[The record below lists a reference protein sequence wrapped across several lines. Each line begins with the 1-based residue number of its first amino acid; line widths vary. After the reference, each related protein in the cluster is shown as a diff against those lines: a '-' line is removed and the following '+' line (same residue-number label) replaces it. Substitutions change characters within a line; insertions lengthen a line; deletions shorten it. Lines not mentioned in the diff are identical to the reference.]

1 MEPYARRAKANTGL
15 PILGIALAE
24 LLCTSLWFSANGA
37 AADMQRAGILG
48 AADIGLLT
56 AAVQAGF
63 LAGTLGLSLTGLAD
77 RYRASRIFAVSAV
90 IGALANALFAFG
102 GFGLAGMGL
111 LRFAVGA
118 ALAGVYPLGMKLIV
132 TWTRSSTATTLA
144 LLVGM
149 LVIGTALPH
158 GLKAGA
164 VAVAWQSLVAFASV
178 LSVMG
183 GLLVYAIG
191 DGPLATR
198 MAGRRIAWGA
208 GLQAFRVRP
217 FRAAAFGY
225 FGHMW
230 ELYAFWT
237 LVPLLVAPLFPG
249 DPVSAAGAAF
259 AIIAVGAVGSMA
271 AGWLALQF
279 GSARVAGGALAMSG
293 TLCVLYPLTT
303 GWPAAW
309 RVAALGV
316 WGLAVV
322 ADSAQFSSLSAKA
335 CPPDLVGSSLAIQNS
350 IGFALTIPAIA
361 LCTASWEG
369 LGEHVAWLLAPG
381 PVLGIAALAFWS
393 RARS

>member
-1 MEPYARRAKANTGL
+1 L

-111 LRFAVGA
+111 LRFVVGA

-164 VAVAWQSLVAFASV
+164 VAVPWQSLVAFASV

-183 GLLVYAIG
+183 GVLVYAIG
-191 DGPLATR
+191 DGPLAR
-198 MAGRRIAWGA
+198 QVAGRRIAWGA

-249 DPVSAAGAAF
+249 DAVSAAGAAF
-259 AIIAVGAVGSMA
+259 VIIAVGAVGSMA
-271 AGWLALQF
+271 AGSLALQF
-279 GSARVAGGALAMSG
+279 GSTRVAGGALAVSG
-293 TLCVLYPLTT
+293 ALCVLYPLTT

-309 RVAALGV
+309 RVAALVV

-361 LCTASWEG
+361 ICTAAWGG

-393 RARS
+393 RSRS

>member
-1 MEPYARRAKANTGL
+1 M
-15 PILGIALAE
+15 
-24 LLCTSLWFSANGA
+24 W
-37 AADMQRAGILG
+37 
-48 AADIGLLT
+48 
-56 AAVQAGF
+56 
-63 LAGTLGLSLTGLAD
+63 
-77 RYRASRIFAVSAV
+77 
-90 IGALANALFAFG
+90 
-102 GFGLAGMGL
+102 L
-111 LRFAVGA
+111 LRFVVGA
-118 ALAGVYPLGMKLIV
+118 ALAGVYPLGMKLVV

-149 LVIGTALPH
+149 LVLGTALPH
-158 GLKAGA
+158 GLRAGV
-164 VAVAWQSLVAFASV
+164 VAVRWQVLVAFASV

-191 DGPLATR
+191 DGPLATQS
-198 MAGRRIAWGA
+198 AGRRIAWGA
-208 GLQAFRVRP
+208 GLKAFRVRP

-259 AIIAVGAVGSMA
+259 AIIAVGALGSMA
-271 AGWLALQF
+271 AGALALQF
-279 GSARVAGGALAMSG
+279 GSERTAGAALAVSG
-293 TLCVLYPLTT
+293 ALCVLYPLTQD
-303 GWPAAW
+303 WPAAW
-309 RVAALGV
+309 RVAALLV

-322 ADSAQFSSLSAKA
+322 ADSAQFSSLSARA
-335 CPPDLVGSSLAIQNS
+335 CPPDLVGSSLAIQNA

-361 LCTASWEG
+361 LCTASWDR

-393 RARS
+393 RAYHGATRSPQKS